1 MKKIENNKLFIENKI
16 KEINNTIE
24 INANDLM
31 KKMENN
37 KLSIENQ
44 IQEINNTI
52 KINSDDLMKKS
63 ENNKISIENHV
74 DDLSDQ
80 IQTLDW
86 HSLDVVSKKII
97 MCGGAATWTSC
108 LEFLPTS
115 STGSWVN
122 YTTLA
127 QGRYA
132 HTSHVFKDDLLL
144 LGGDVSKGTT
154 EIIGKGTQYNLQQ
167 DT

>member
-115 STGSWVN
+115 STGSWAN
-122 YTTLA
+122 YATLVH
-127 QGRYA
+127 GRY
-132 HTSHVFKDDLLL
+132 VFQEDILMM
-144 LGGDVSKGTT
+144 GGSFSKGTT
-154 EIIGKGTQYNLQQ
+154 EIIGKGLQYNLLQE
-167 DT
+167 T